1 VSRADAEI
9 RRFIEDDYRR
19 VVKLVALILGSR
31 ALAEDTVQE
40 ALARAWT
47 QLRRDRPIDSLTA
60 WTTATALNLARSGL
74 RRRRAESRA
83 YERLEA
89 RRAAGTGVEVE
100 VQVAIADAIRA
111 LPRRQREV
119 VVLRHQL
126 GFDTATTAS
135 VLRVS
140 EGTVKN
146 ALHRAHRTLAEAL
159 GSTIG
164 VTSC

>member
-1 VSRADAEI
+1 VNRADAEI

-89 RRAAGTGVEVE
+89 RPAAAAVEVE

-135 VLRVS
+135 ILRVS

-146 ALHRAHRTLAEAL
+146 ALHRAHRTLADAL